1 MTWFIEIAK
10 LFAFG
15 IPGWFLLERLRM
27 PAAPIVGAMFSAGAL
42 TMLGAGHVAAPPFF
56 NVLLQILLGLFI
68 GLRVSPET
76 RQVLRVM
83 GKPAMLVSIWWLIAA
98 LLTGTLLYRFSSL
111 DLATALLSSVP
122 GGVAEMSLLSLS
134 LGGNPAMVALLQSLR
149 LASVLFCVPLLT
161 PYVQRRF
168 GGGEKACPCS
178 PEKKSVEGKAERTS
192 TRNDVTKPSCA
203 PGGRLLSASA
213 AAAGG
218 ALLFFLQVPA
228 GAFLGAF
235 LSTGIL
241 GFFGIRLAGLPP
253 ALRTVAQIGLG
264 AIIGSRFDMQMLRSL
279 ENLLLP
285 IFFTTVLMLL
295 WGFLL
300 AFLLHKLTRWNTMTC
315 FVSTCAGG
323 LSQMGIIAED
333 IGADPVAVS
342 ILHLIRLF
350 TILIVMPP
358 LFKWL
363 LLS

>member
-1 MTWFIEIAK
+1 
-10 LFAFG
+10 
-15 IPGWFLLERLRM
+15 
-27 PAAPIVGAMFSAGAL
+27 
-42 TMLGAGHVAAPPFF
+42 
-56 NVLLQILLGLFI
+56 
-68 GLRVSPET
+68 
-76 RQVLRVM
+76 
-83 GKPAMLVSIWWLIAA
+83 
-98 LLTGTLLYRFSSL
+98 
-111 DLATALLSSVP
+111 
-122 GGVAEMSLLSLS
+122 MSLLSLS

-161 PYVQRRF
+161 PYVRRRF
-168 GGGEKACPCS
+168 GGGANARPCS
-178 PEKKSVEGKAERTS
+178 PEKTPAGEKVKGGSM
-192 TRNDVTKPSCA
+192 RNGGTAPSRA
-203 PGGRLLSASA
+203 PGGRLLSVSA

-218 ALLFFLQVPA
+218 ALLSFLHVPA

-241 GFFGIRLAGLPP
+241 GFFGIRLAGLPSV
-253 ALRTVAQIGLG
+253 LRTVAQIGLG

-279 ENLLLP
+279 GNLLLP
-285 IFFTTVLMLL
+285 ILFTTVFMLL
-295 WGFLL
+295 WGFVL
-300 AFLLHKLTRWNTMTC
+300 AFLLHRLTRWNTMTC

>member
-42 TMLGAGHVAAPPFF
+42 TMLGAGHVAAPPLF

-68 GLRVSPET
+68 GLRVTPET

-83 GKPAMLVSIWWLIAA
+83 GKPAMLVSIWWLVAA
-98 LLTGTLLYRFSSL
+98 LLTGALLYRFSSL

-161 PYVQRRF
+161 PYVRRRF
-168 GGGEKACPCS
+168 GGGANACPCS
-178 PEKKSVEGKAERTS
+178 PEKKPAGGEAEGAS
-192 TRNDVTKPSCA
+192 TRNGGTAPSLA
-203 PGGRLLSASA
+203 PGGRLLSVSA

-218 ALLFFLQVPA
+218 AFLSFLHVPA

-253 ALRTVAQIGLG
+253 VLRTVAQIGLG

-285 IFFTTVLMLL
+285 ILFTTVFMLL
-295 WGFLL
+295 WGFVL
-300 AFLLHKLTRWNTMTC
+300 AFLLHRLTRWNTMTC